1 MKKNIIIFLFC
12 LLIPFSVNAKE
23 NSLVMNLKYK
33 PNHNVGV
40 RPHNV
45 PADKIFFEHIKDA
58 RSNPRSIGENL
69 EHKHERIPIFSS
81 DNDDV
86 SRFVHSALI
95 KEFRSKN
102 FSVEDQA
109 GAASKIITGTILKFW
124 TVETS
129 NYSSQTQIRIDVKDK
144 NGRVYHSRTYSGT
157 GKNRGRSLSDTN
169 YYECMSDSMTS
180 LIDKLFS
187 DHEFLSAL
195 SGSSPPPVV
204 TRKKHPPA
212 RAPVKEKPAFGP
224 K

>member
-12 LLIPFSVNAKE
+12 LLIPFSVNARE
-23 NSLVMNLKYK
+23 NNLVMNLKYK

-69 EHKHERIPIFSS
+69 EHRNERVPVFSS
-81 DNDDV
+81 DSDSV
-86 SRFVHSALI
+86 SRFVHSALV

-102 FSVEDQA
+102 FAVEDQA
-109 GAASKIITGTILKFW
+109 GAASKIITGTVLKFW
-124 TVETS
+124 TIETS
-129 NYSSQTQIRIDVKDK
+129 TYSSQTQIRIEVKDK
-144 NGRVYHSRTYSGT
+144 NGRVYHNRTYTGT
-157 GKNRGRSLSDTN
+157 GKNRGRSLSDNN
-169 YYECMSDSMTS
+169 YYESMSDSMTS

-187 DHEFLSAL
+187 DHEFLNAL
-195 SGSSPPPVV
+195 SGSSPSPGVS
-204 TRKKHPPA
+204 RKSSPPA
-212 RAPVKEKPAFGP
+212 RAPVKDKPVFGP